1 MPLPLLALGLAGM
14 GLKNLN
20 DKVNEDRSD
29 GRQRRADQQAQR
41 AAVADVDPVIKEASD
56 GMGPSAVMVGKQ
68 AYGTEADASVA
79 AKSFNAPDAKIAR
92 LQGVMLNQ
100 ANPAGAMDL
109 EKNSIDMAAYRRRA
123 AAAIESEG
131 INHFVDANLGAAP
144 SVSDIESGKVSTFD
158 LSGVEDFNKKGGKL
172 TVPEGSKG
180 QWKVLAFD
188 NGRKVADFQVVGPDG
203 KPLTPISART
213 LQSIHA
219 QSLSEREKTADAQFK
234 EGAEIKLK
242 RDELDSRNKY
252 WEGMVNAATTRAD
265 KTGTGGKGASLF
277 DRMDEADK
285 IRLQGLQARAVRIE
299 TAMST
304 AQANGTWDPNSAGAK
319 QLLEQ
324 QADVE
329 TMVDKIFSSYST
341 KGASTGDSLGLF
353 KDGDKSGAQQ
363 SASGSGNGSDRFKIL
378 NAELQ
383 QALSKRDGLAAGSA
397 ERIRLDE
404 DISALGRELRAL
416 PQSER
421 GASAGKSSGSAVKS
435 AQSEGAAKQSAPA
448 GGTQEPQTKLSA
460 LKQAQGAA
468 NAYRPPLDLRA
479 QVSEA
484 GKSSKRLS
492 AEDLSV
498 LNIINGRK

>member
-1 MPLPLLALGLAGM
+1 M
-14 GLKNLN
+14 
-20 DKVNEDRSD
+20 SD
-29 GRQRRADQQAQR
+29 DNIAESYFGAVKLREERDARARARADEIER
-41 AAVADVDPVIKEASD
+41 RNAVADVAPVLKEAGD
-56 GMGPSAVMVGKQ
+56 GVGPSAFIVGKQ
-68 AYGTEADASVA
+68 AYGTEQDAGAAADAY
-79 AKSFNAPDAKIAR
+79 NGQGAKIAR
-92 LQGVMLNQ
+92 LQGVMINQ
-100 ANPAGAMDL
+100 ANPDGAMAL
-109 EKNSIDMAAYRRRA
+109 EKNATDMAAYRRKA
-123 AAAIESEG
+123 ADAMQSEG
-131 INHFVDANLGAAP
+131 VNDFVDSVFAKAP
-144 SVSDIESGKVSTFD
+144 KLADVESGQAGEF
-158 LSGVEDFNKKGGKL
+158 DFNPDDVKKFNLTGGKVKIPDGAKAKWGKL
-172 TVPEGSKG
+172 GLG
-180 QWKVLAFD
+180 
-188 NGRKVADFQVVGPDG
+188 NGRSEVDFSVIGPDG
-203 KPLTPISART
+203 KTLVPSAKT
-213 LQSIHA
+213 LQLIYQHSA
-219 QSLSEREKTADAQFK
+219 SERQTTADSQFK
-234 EGAEIKLK
+234 EGADIKLK
-242 RDELDSRNKY
+242 RDELDSRKKY

-329 TMVDKIFSSYST
+329 TMVDKIFSGYST

-353 KDGDKSGAQQ
+353 QDGGKKGPQQ
-363 SASGSGNGSDRFKIL
+363 SASGSGQGSDRFKIL

-383 QALSKRDGLAAGSA
+383 QALSRRDGLAAGSA

-484 GKSSKRLS
+484 GKSSKHLS